1 MENNFYFKTNKLSSN
16 GLDSKYA
23 AREKDGVFDIR
34 NAKTGQILMRYSA
47 EEVAERVGNGDW
59 EIIQTDNVNHPDHY
73 QGKTE
78 VIDIIEQATEGLQG
92 INAVCTGNVI
102 KYVMRFQK
110 KGGVEDLKKAQWYLN
125 KLIGGYENE

>member
-1 MENNFYFKTNKLSSN
+1 MIPKHFNFSTHKMQGEERYFAIQCDEGFDVHDKRTGKFI
-16 GLDSKYA
+16 GFYTDTEVSKNL
-23 AREKDGVFDIR
+23 G
-34 NAKTGQILMRYSA
+34 T
-47 EEVAERVGNGDW
+47 GDW
-59 EIIQTDNVNHPDHY
+59 EIIEADNVNHPDHY

-78 VIDIIEQATEGLQG
+78 VIDIIEQATQGLQG

-110 KGGVEDLKKAQWYLN
+110 KGGVEDLKKAQWYLD